1 MMKRSPLAPT
11 LWSVTRQVILW
22 RHLSVDRL
30 LIPNSCQISSISS
43 TVDRALLSGSS
54 RSPSATYTVSIEG
67 STTAPSPSPL
77 ALPTSPSARLATTA
91 PALPDNEP
99 GGVIFSLRTSGGG
112 QAQMHQKGS
121 RSSFRDDQNGFDR
134 DESGP
139 RLNALV
145 GKR

>member
-1 MMKRSPLAPT
+1 MVKRSPVART
-11 LWSVTRQVILW
+11 LWSVTRQVILR

-43 TVDRALLSGSS
+43 TVDRTLLSGSS
-54 RSPSATYTVSIEG
+54 RSTSATYTVSIEG
-67 STTAPSPSPL
+67 STTAPSPP
-77 ALPTSPSARLATTA
+77 ALPTSPLAHLATTA

-99 GGVIFSLRTSGGG
+99 RGVIFSLRTSGGG
-112 QAQMHQKGS
+112 QAQMHHKGS
-121 RSSFRDDQNGFDR
+121 RASFRDDQNGFDR

>member
-1 MMKRSPLAPT
+1 
-11 LWSVTRQVILW
+11 
-22 RHLSVDRL
+22 VDR
-30 LIPNSCQISSISS
+30 
-43 TVDRALLSGSS
+43 TLLSGSS

-67 STTAPSPSPL
+67 STTAPSPP
-77 ALPTSPSARLATTA
+77 ALPTSPSAHLATTA
-91 PALPDNEP
+91 PALPNNEP
-99 GGVIFSLRTSGGG
+99 GGLIFSLRTSGGG

-121 RSSFRDDQNGFDR
+121 CASFRDDRNGFDR